1 MTRND
6 DEADIIRY
14 VNNITAYKRNVV
26 LTAVLNLLA
35 FVLKGHIRVAGKVF
49 FVYAVRFARERTSH
63 KEIFSAFLCGCVCH
77 RGYAAPS
84 RMSLELQKIFSLW
97 GRRV

>member
-35 FVLKGHIRVAGKVF
+35 FVLKGHIRFAGKVF
-49 FVYAVRFARERTSH
+49 LCMQFGLRGNARPTRKFFPHFCVAAFAIEDMLR
-63 KEIFSAFLCGCVCH
+63 
-77 RGYAAPS
+77 
-84 RMSLELQKIFSLW
+84 
-97 GRRV
+97 RRV